1 MVKEKF
7 EEDYYFLKWNTED
20 LIKAQTDMK
29 ILIELYNNDKKITD
43 LDFLESVQ
51 GYKNSF
57 QDFYETFDMLID
69 ETFPE

>member
-1 MVKEKF
+1 MVNEKF

-51 GYKNSF
+51 DYKNSF
-57 QDFYETFDMLID
+57 EDFYETFDMLID